1 MRECHITRLSLFAP
15 LIVVQ
20 RDTASETWVAPFRG
34 EKATNCPA
42 AVRSGSKPRTYY
54 ERPGWTATLVAPRR
68 RCSGATA
75 TLRAH
80 SAFTIRAQLGPH

>member
-42 AVRSGSKPRTYY
+42 AVRT
-54 ERPGWTATLVAPRR
+54 GWTATFASSATRAPLMKLLTGGN
-68 RCSGATA
+68 SDW
-75 TLRAH
+75 
-80 SAFTIRAQLGPH
+80 SA